1 MRTSLFLLAISPV
14 AVLSGVT
21 PPVRPLLPP
30 DNANLTL
37 NGAIDWYP
45 LNFNISDSQ
54 HKGWTQIVGSFW
66 INAFIHG
73 SNGHDYYIASHLM
86 SYASDIE
93 GSKPVY
99 RASVLDLTDPTI
111 FHKYDRIAPENTTFW
126 TSDGDFRANF
136 EDYGMETIDKNP
148 LHGLRTYSS
157 VENVEF
163 DFDFYFTS
171 PILLNAALGSYQ
183 VGGGLGWEWSVP
195 KGRTEGSFKVNG
207 KKVDIVPEKSFAWYD
222 RQFGSLQDSFDWIM
236 LHFEESEWLDISIMC
251 AWKWEDHVDGPK
263 MFATVRSSLNGRD
276 SVVPIKLTASTT
288 NVWISPA
295 TGLEYPQEWTIQWE
309 DMELLVTSPRPDQ
322 VIEADEDTGFPS
334 QFSGYVN
341 VLATKAGC
349 IPVRGFGAVDRMK
362 IE

>member
-1 MRTSLFLLAISPV
+1 
-14 AVLSGVT
+14 
-21 PPVRPLLPP
+21 
-30 DNANLTL
+30 
-37 NGAIDWYP
+37 
-45 LNFNISDSQ
+45 
-54 HKGWTQIVGSFW
+54 
-66 INAFIHG
+66 
-73 SNGHDYYIASHLM
+73 M

-126 TSDGDFRANF
+126 TSDCDFRANF

-195 KGRTEGSFKVNG
+195 RGRTEGSFRVNG

-251 AWKWEDHVDGPK
+251 AWKWEDRVDGPK

-276 SVVPIKLTASTT
+276 SVVPINLTASTT
-288 NVWISPA
+288 NVWISPD